1 MQNILETSINYLN
14 FILERTNSF
23 YLILIAC
30 VCLDYLSG
38 VLNAIVHKKLS
49 SKIGAKGICRKLL
62 IFIIIGLS
70 HMIDKLTIGD
80 GDTLQ
85 TAITLFYVA
94 NEGISVLENA
104 EEIGL
109 PIPKILED
117 AIKNMKD
124 NTFPPG
130 K

>member
-1 MQNILETSINYLN
+1 
-14 FILERTNSF
+14 
-23 YLILIAC
+23 
-30 VCLDYLSG
+30 
-38 VLNAIVHKKLS
+38 
-49 SKIGAKGICRKLL
+49 
-62 IFIIIGLS
+62 
-70 HMIDKLTIGD
+70 MIDKLIIGD

-130 K
+130 KWNRIC

>member
-14 FILERTNSF
+14 FILERTKSF

-70 HMIDKLTIGD
+70 HMIDKLIIGD

>member
-1 MQNILETSINYLN
+1 MRNIFEILTNLLN

-30 VCLDYLSG
+30 VGLDYLSG

-70 HMIDKLTIGD
+70 HMIDKLIIGD

>member
-1 MQNILETSINYLN
+1 MRNIFEILTNLLN

-30 VCLDYLSG
+30 VGLDYLSG

-70 HMIDKLTIGD
+70 HMIDKLIIGD

-104 EEIGL
+104 
-109 PIPKILED
+109 
-117 AIKNMKD
+117 
-124 NTFPPG
+124 
-130 K
+130 

>member
-14 FILERTNSF
+14 FILERANSF

-70 HMIDKLTIGD
+70 HMIDKLIIGD